1 VAADPNRRAVL
12 AATAVI
18 PLLVAG
24 CRGTQA
30 LGTPPQPAPD
40 VTRLQAAISAEKV
53 MVHRYRDAI
62 RLLRDGPA
70 AGTSNEPAASATLA
84 ALLAEHQ
91 DHVRQLQARLIPGSP
106 RAAGATLPTATAS
119 PLPAAARQAISYL
132 ASAEAAASNR
142 LLRQLP
148 QVPASLAQLLAS
160 ISASEATH
168 VPVLRAI
175 RVA

>member
-12 AATAVI
+12 AATAVL

-24 CRGTQA
+24 CRGTRA

-40 VTRLQAAISAEKV
+40 VTRLQAAISAENV
-53 MVHRYRDAI
+53 IVARYQDAI

-70 AGTSNEPAASATLA
+70 AGTGNEPAASATLA

-91 DHVRQLQARLIPGSP
+91 EHVRQLRSRLIPGSP
-106 RAAGATLPTATAS
+106 EAAGSKLPPTIAA
-119 PLPAAARQAISYL
+119 PLPAAAAQAIRYL
-132 ASAEAAASNR
+132 ASAERTASNR
-142 LLRQLP
+142 LLSQLP
-148 QVPASLAQLLAS
+148 QLPASLAQLFAS

-175 RVA
+175 AVA